1 MKRILAV
8 LLTAVMLL
16 TPVLSL
22 AVEYPVDSGVTLT
35 IWKVLDTAVT
45 EAGYTTSNETP
56 GVIAWQENS
65 GIKVNIQEYNDAQSL
80 VLALQGG
87 GALPDMFMVN
97 PSQYNGGVM
106 GMYED
111 GIIAELSDEL
121 VAEYAPD
128 YWAYVNSDNVYMDLI
143 RQLDGK
149 MYNLA
154 GHVFEEDSVYRFW
167 RGLFWRGDLL
177 EKVGREVPTTLDEFY
192 DTLVALKGL
201 EGVTTPMVFQNN
213 TDLREMLKNG
223 DVSSPFGLV
232 NASEYQVD
240 GVWHYGAYEAEYQEL
255 LSFMKK
261 LYDEG
266 LISVDYLTMEVS
278 VAQAMLCNGEAAVIY
293 GNNSRLN
300 TFASSLPEGAYF
312 VAGSPLKQA
321 DGSNAMFTYAD
332 FMVTMDDTTYISSE
346 SKNVEACLQFY
357 NYLFTEDGNLLR
369 NFGLEN
375 VTYELQDGKPVYTEF
390 LLQNPD
396 GYNMDGL
403 ARSYGLINWPG
414 IHSDAQL
421 RQRHP
426 QQSQIEAYELWGG
439 SDNGKYVVTHTQ
451 VLDEYLD
458 EYTDLWVDI
467 ELYINECRAKF
478 INGEMD
484 IANDFATYIDTL
496 KSMGMD
502 RVVEIKQMT
511 LDAYNAR

>member
-1 MKRILAV
+1 MKKILAA

-22 AVEYPVDSGVTLT
+22 AVEYPVDSDVTLT
-35 IWKVLDTAVT
+35 IWKILDGSVN
-45 EAGYTTSNETP
+45 EAGYTTSNDTP
-56 GVIAWQENS
+56 GVIAWQERS
-65 GIKVNIQEYNDAQSL
+65 GIKINIQEYNDSQSI

-87 GALPDMFMVN
+87 GDLPDMFMLN
-97 PSQYNGGVM
+97 PSLYNGGVM

-111 GIIAELSDEL
+111 GIIVELSDDL

-128 YWAYVNSDNVYMDLI
+128 YWVYVNSDDVYMDLI

-167 RGLFWRGDLL
+167 RGLFYRGDLL
-177 EKVGREVPTTLDEFY
+177 ERIGREVPTTLDEFY

-201 EGVTTPMVFQNN
+201 DGVTTPLVFQGNN
-213 TDLREMLKNG
+213 DLREMLRNG
-223 DVSSPFGLV
+223 DISSAFGL
-232 NASEYQVD
+232 ARADEYQVD
-240 GVWHYGAYEAEYQEL
+240 GVWHYGAYESEYQEL
-255 LSFMKK
+255 LRFMKK

-266 LISVDYLTMEVS
+266 LISVDYLTMESSVS
-278 VAQAMLCNGEAAVIY
+278 QAMLCNGEAAVMY

-300 TFASSLPEGAYF
+300 TFTASLSEGAYF
-312 VAGSPLKQA
+312 TAGAPLVQA
-321 DGSNAMFTYAD
+321 DGSRTMFTFAD
-332 FMVTMDDTTYISSE
+332 LMVTMDDSTFITTE
-346 SKNVEACLQFY
+346 CKNVEACLQFY
-357 NYLFTEDGNLLR
+357 NYLYTEEGNLLR
-369 NFGLEN
+369 NFGLEGT
-375 VTYELQDGKPVYTEF
+375 TYEIQDGKPVYSEF
-390 LLQNPD
+390 MLKNPD

-414 IHSDAQL
+414 IHSDSQL

-426 QQSQIEAYELWGG
+426 QQSQIDAYNLWGN

-451 VLDEYLD
+451 VLDEDLD
-458 EYTDLWVDI
+458 EYTNLWVDI
-467 ELYINECRAKF
+467 ELYVNECRAKF
-478 INGEMD
+478 INGEMSID
-484 IANDFATYIDTL
+484 DDFATYIDTL

-502 RVVEIKQMT
+502 RVIEIKQKT